1 MYLNATMIH
10 ELRMVILHASKL
22 LRRSGGLKSMAPMGG
37 TALKCVHC
45 LYENP
50 KKANDAVTVARG
62 NSVCMQ
68 HLI

>member
-10 ELRMVILHASKL
+10 ELRMVFIHASKL
-22 LRRSGGLKSMAPMGG
+22 LRRSGGLKMPSSN
-37 TALKCVHC
+37 ALKCLHC

-50 KKANDAVTVARG
+50 KTANDAVTVARG
-62 NSVCMQ
+62 NSVCMK